1 MRRIRTRR
9 SVALLLSVLVIVTVS
24 CGNESKK
31 DSSGTSTTESD
42 GKGGQ
47 PEDQFADLKHV
58 AEPSPCE
65 NDPGVTDGDIKVG
78 VIGIESGPYAQS
90 FAPALDGIKAR
101 IAKANE
107 EGELGDRKITLVT
120 RDDTG
125 DQTRNQEV
133 ARDLVEQENVFG
145 IIETSNASNGSADYL
160 AEKAIPVGGWHVGVP
175 AWSKNPNMFTFRQG
189 PADDPE
195 HEYTSR
201 NAKLLKDR
209 GATKIALIGGNSQS
223 SALFIE
229 RIKKSI
235 EQLPEL
241 GLEVVY
247 ENVSVPPAQ
256 TDFTAEVQAIKQ
268 SGADGLYTSMDFLQ
282 NAGLS
287 DGLAKANVDMAAV
300 VFPGGYDP
308 RVITLPGVEGSVFG
322 LEFFPFELDKPAF
335 KEFDKWAPKEVSRG
349 QIPFV
354 GWLSGEIFIQ
364 GLKEAG
370 VGCPTRKAFI
380 TNLRLV
386 DDYDGG
392 GAFDPTD
399 LSADYGSEFRC
410 VYYVQVQDAKFVPQY
425 DGKPFC
431 GEPITLK

>member
-1 MRRIRTRR
+1 MRTFRGRR
-9 SVALLLSVLVIVTVS
+9 AATLVVSIVLLLAA

-31 DSSGTSTTESD
+31 DATTTTNPSG
-42 GKGGQ
+42 GKAGE
-47 PEDQFADLKHV
+47 PENQFADLKHV
-58 AEPSPCE
+58 PEPSPCT
-65 NDPGVTDGDIKVG
+65 NDPGVTDDQIKVG
-78 VIGIESGPYAQS
+78 VIGIESGPFAQS

-101 IAKANE
+101 IKKANDT
-107 EGELGDRKITLVT
+107 GELGKRKISLVV

-133 ARDLVEQENVFG
+133 ARDLIEQEKVFG
-145 IIETSNASNGSADYL
+145 IIETSNAANGSADYL
-160 AEKAIPVGGWHVGVP
+160 HEKGVPVGGWHVGVP

-189 PADDPE
+189 TADDPE
-195 HEYTSR
+195 HEYTNR
-201 NAKLLKDR
+201 NAKLLKTR
-209 GATKIALIGGNSQS
+209 GATKIALIGGNTES

-235 EQLPEL
+235 EQTDS
-241 GLEVVY
+241 GLKVVY
-247 ENVSVPPAQ
+247 DNTSVPPDQ
-256 TDFTAEVQAIKQ
+256 TDFTAEVQAIKD

-282 NAGLS
+282 NTGLS
-287 DGLAKANVDMAAV
+287 DSLNKAGVKMMAI

-308 RVITLPGVEGSVFG
+308 RVLTLPGIEGAVFG
-322 LEFFPFELDKPAF
+322 LEFFPFELKKPAF
-335 KEFDKWAPKEVSRG
+335 EQFDKWAPKDVPRG
-349 QIPFV
+349 QVTFT
-354 GWLSGEIFIQ
+354 GWLSGEIFIR

-386 DDYDGG
+386 HDYDGG
-392 GAFDPTD
+392 GAFDPVD

-410 VYYVQVQDAKFVPQY
+410 VYYVQVVHAKFVPQY

-431 GEPITLK
+431 GDPITLK